1 MIDLSYRNIN
11 WKQIFPF
18 SKRDLAT
25 TVLFFSL
32 AIGMC
37 TILRMT
43 NSGDGFVSPVFV
55 LAVLLVSRFTNG
67 YLFGLIAALL
77 GVICVNYVFTY
88 PYFQIDFTIAG
99 YPLSFLAFLMV
110 SIITCALTTQAKQ
123 KEELRV
129 ENEKVKMR
137 ANLLRSVSHDIRTPL
152 TGIVGATS
160 VLLENPQLTESERT
174 ELLTDVRDDA
184 QWLIQ
189 VVENLLSITRVGS
202 DKTEIKKQME
212 APEEIIA
219 AVVGKFRK
227 RYPNVKISV
236 RVPDEFLMVPMDAI
250 LVEQVLSNLLENAVI
265 HGETTTEINV
275 KVEMVDKFAVISVA
289 DNGVGIPAAM
299 MDTLFDGSMK
309 HSETAKGDMKRN
321 MGIGLSVCLAIVH
334 AHGGTMSAC
343 NQEKGSVFT
352 FTLPLESGVSV

>member
-1 MIDLSYRNIN
+1 MSGLTNRKIN

-18 SKRDLAT
+18 SWRDLAT

-32 AIGMC
+32 AIAMC
-37 TILRMT
+37 ALLRLT
-43 NSGDGFVSPVFV
+43 NSGDGFASPVFV

-77 GVICVNYVFTY
+77 GVVCVNYVFTF
-88 PYFQIDFTIAG
+88 PYFEIDFTIAG

-110 SIITCALTTQAKQ
+110 SVITCALTSQAKQ
-123 KEELRV
+123 KEELRL

-152 TGIVGATS
+152 TSIMGATS
-160 VLLENPQLTESERT
+160 VLLENPQLTETERT

-202 DKTEIKKQME
+202 DKAEIKKQME

-227 RYPNVKISV
+227 RYPDVKISV

-250 LVEQVLSNLLENAVI
+250 LVEQVLNNLLENAVI
-265 HGETTTEINV
+265 HGEGTTEINI
-275 KVEMVDKFAVISVA
+275 KVEKVGKSVMISVA
-289 DNGVGIPAAM
+289 DNGVGISSTMLGA
-299 MDTLFDGSMK
+299 LFDGTMK
-309 HSETAKGDMKRN
+309 HSETATGDMKRN
-321 MGIGLSVCLAIVH
+321 MGIGLSVCMAIVR
-334 AHGGTMSAC
+334 AHGGTMSAH
-343 NQEKGSVFT
+343 NQEQGAVFI
-352 FTLPLESGVSV
+352 FTLPLEGVPV